1 MRLSLLQFIG
11 ELSNV
16 QNIFAV
22 ETTEQSNL
30 NDSVKYYA
38 ETIKMIFHSWYFQ
51 WLCLMRKRWPSG
63 YFTAVPEN
71 VSGVRDGLWSH
82 YCRSKQM
89 ESRRMQWRTPKRIR
103 MNIRQTNSRKLN
115 LSCKK
120 RKSKNCDMEE
130 DGTKMSIV
138 LTVQT
143 GLSPGV
149 CGPLKMAWRSSLGAW
164 NKLTF
169 TPVSSE

>member
-1 MRLSLLQFIG
+1 MFKTYLLWKQLNNPFKWFSQVLCRNDKDDISF
-11 ELSNV
+11 L
-16 QNIFAV
+16 IFSMALFD
-22 ETTEQSNL
+22 E
-30 NDSVKYYA
+30 K
-38 ETIKMIFHSWYFQ
+38 KMTFWIFHSCPRECFWSAG
-51 WLCLMRKRWPSG
+51 WSLVTLLSVPNRWK
-63 YFTAVPEN
+63 VEE
-71 VSGVRDGLWSH
+71 L
-82 YCRSKQM
+82 
-89 ESRRMQWRTPKRIR
+89 QWRTPKRIR

-149 CGPLKMAWRSSLGAW
+149 CGPLKMAWRNSLGAW